1 MALKYPDRLESN
13 NPKAYGIA
21 KATEIAGH
29 KTVKDLANLYTIAD
43 CILSD
48 SKNNLDNDALGQ
60 EWYVIDEN
68 AYYKLVSW
76 ENRDKESGWVKR
88 DKDIT
93 EHMNN
98 TDIHVTAQNKKDWS
112 AKYDKPS
119 GGIPKSDLS
128 SDIQTSLDKAN
139 TALQEHQSLKDYA
152 TTSSVN
158 TALQGK
164 VDKVENKGLST
175 NDYTTEER
183 TKLSGIEVGAQKNL
197 VSSVAGRTG
206 EVTLSKSDVGL
217 GKVDNTADADKP
229 VSTAQQKAIDKALS
243 DSEAYVDEKLTWTT
257 ID

>member
-21 KATEIAGH
+21 KAVEITGH
-29 KTVKDLANLYTIAD
+29 KTVKDLASLYAIAD

-48 SKNNLDNDALGQ
+48 SKSNLNNDALGQ

-76 ENRDKESGWVKR
+76 KDRKSESGWAKR

-93 EHMNN
+93 EHIANAN
-98 TDIHVTAQNKKDWS
+98 IHVTARNKKDWD
-112 AKYDKPS
+112 AKYNKPS

-128 SDIQTSLDKAN
+128 SDIQTSLSKADS
-139 TALQEHQSLKDYA
+139 ALQEHQSLEEYA
-152 TTSSVN
+152 TTSSV
-158 TALQGK
+158 TIALQNK

-175 NDYTTEER
+175 NDYTTEEK
-183 TKLSGIEVGAQKNL
+183 TKLSNIEEGAEKNL
-197 VSSVAGRTG
+197 VSSVAGKTG
-206 EVTLSKSDVGL
+206 TVILSKSDVGL
-217 GKVDNTADADKP
+217 GNVDNTADTDKP
-229 VSTAQQKAIDKALS
+229 VSTKQQKAIDDALS
-243 DSEAYVDEKLTWTT
+243 DSKNYIDKKLTWTT